1 MEGINTGFVSREPR
15 EGCGKYCFGLGHNAH
30 CGPSAKPPPR
40 TARLRRAASPFTQE
54 ETQEKKQNHERERER
69 ERGGEGNE
77 EAWRNKHRRRPRE
90 AEMMKV
96 KKLGSLCW
104 SATCRLKEQIRET
117 AHPRTLTQ
125 PHSKSSSVPLAQR
138 KPEPAKQTN
147 RRASAAKRYYN
158 SKPAAF

>member
-69 ERGGEGNE
+69 EREEGKATRRLGGTNIVGGQE
-77 EAWRNKHRRRPRE
+77 K
-90 AEMMKV
+90 
-96 KKLGSLCW
+96 
-104 SATCRLKEQIRET
+104 
-117 AHPRTLTQ
+117 
-125 PHSKSSSVPLAQR
+125 QR
-138 KPEPAKQTN
+138 
-147 RRASAAKRYYN
+147 
-158 SKPAAF
+158 